1 MKLFIGNIPGEA
13 LLVDIYAFL
22 GGLQLRADFQARQGQ
37 TRDSSCYHYVVAEL
51 SDEQDI
57 ENLINQYDG
66 IRFLGNSL
74 VVREFMDRN
83 PCDDWQGQEQRI
95 NIH

>member
-22 GGLQLRADFQARQGQ
+22 GGLQLKADFQARQGQ

-51 SDEQDI
+51 SALPADVTS
-57 ENLINQYDG
+57 LSHLLFLLTINP
-66 IRFLGNSL
+66 RSRLGWIASPARGVFAL
-74 VVREFMDRN
+74 YL
-83 PCDDWQGQEQRI
+83 GLSI
-95 NIH
+95 